1 MVRTGI
7 SIKIPE
13 GHYGQI
19 KPRSGLALKK
29 GVTTDAGVIDRDYT
43 GEVGVILV
51 NCRKK
56 RFQVKRG
63 DHIAQLVVVKNTT
76 PKVQEVN

>member
-1 MVRTGI
+1 MVRIGI
-7 SIKIPE
+7 SIEILE

-19 KPRSGLALKK
+19 KPRSGLALKE
-29 GVTTDAGVIDRDYT
+29 GVITDAGVIDQDYT

-51 NCRKK
+51 NHGKK

-63 DHIAQLVVVKNTT
+63 DCIA
-76 PKVQEVN
+76 